1 MARKNIFQ
9 LVDESYDIQNEIMK
23 ICTLFESEY
32 YFCMEYENYTFESLV
47 AEELFYDWKH
57 RGTCVTVTEYLKRAQ
72 AEITSNTLR
81 WTDIPEETI
90 INYLEVLENFIALLN
105 NKMEYLSEE
114 YGCTCYSTFNSV
126 FIDLINTLEKKLG
139 LTTRTMDGRVLL
151 YPENATLEKA
161 IESCEDEDVQW
172 EMIRYVR
179 EKLGLSEKRKVLTEL
194 GNHIEPI
201 LKSRALQKAGY
212 NQLES
217 DVGFMLNS
225 FHVRHNNKVG
235 AKAQDYIVSLNDTQL
250 EEWYDKLYNAILAVI
265 IINDHIPT
273 QTGIE
278 SLKKTYNWR
287 S

>member
-1 MARKNIFQ
+1 MVRKNLYEKLGALGVNVAAEYHALI
-9 LVDESYDIQNEIMK
+9 
-23 ICTLFESEY
+23 TLFKSEKIISLNYTNHTLLWYVNEY
-32 YFCMEYENYTFESLV
+32 YFRSLPREFRTPYLSVYEMMIALNIKDDSRSLDDLLLLS
-47 AEELFYDWKH
+47 EFL
-57 RGTCVTVTEYLKRAQ
+57 
-72 AEITSNTLR
+72 
-81 WTDIPEETI
+81 
-90 INYLEVLENFIALLN
+90 IALLP
-105 NKMEYLSEE
+105 EE
-114 YGCTCYSTFNSV
+114 KLAENIQVRKQAYVIFENIISF
-126 FIDLINTLEKKLG
+126 LEKLNYELFEMENGRIIIVEKNPA
-139 LTTRTMDGRVLL
+139 TTQAVEIVEDAPTSLAL
-151 YPENATLEKA
+151 
-161 IESCEDEDVQW
+161 IEYNHYALKGNLD
-172 EMIRYVR
+172 
-179 EKLGLSEKRKVLTEL
+179 EKRRILNAL
-194 GNHIEPI
+194 GSYIEPI
-201 LKSRALQKAGY
+201 LRSRALQKAGY

>member
-1 MARKNIFQ
+1 M
-9 LVDESYDIQNEIMK
+9 DGDD
-23 ICTLFESEY
+23 
-32 YFCMEYENYTFESLV
+32 YTFRSLV
-47 AEELFYDWKH
+47 EEELFYDWKH
-57 RGTCVTVTEYLKRAQ
+57 RGTCVTVTEYLERAQ
-72 AEITSNTLR
+72 AEIPSLGLT
-81 WTDIPEETI
+81 WHAIPEETI
-90 INYLEVLENFIALLN
+90 INYLEVLENFFVLLN
-105 NKMEYLSEE
+105 SKAEYLGEE

-139 LTTRTMDGRVLL
+139 LTTRTMGDRVLL

-201 LKSRALQKAGY
+201 LKSRALQNAGY
-212 NQLES
+212 KQLES
-217 DVGFMLNS
+217 DVGFMLNN
-225 FHVRHNNKVG
+225 FHVRHNNKNG